1 MSNVEITGANSG
13 SRARRPAYLLSG
25 YNVQRGQR
33 TDSSLQS
40 QKLELFKNTMLT
52 RLEFGSLGPGS
63 GTPTVTFS

>member
-13 SRARRPAYLLSG
+13 SWGRRPASLLSG

-40 QKLELFKNTMLT
+40 QKLEPFKNTRLT
-52 RLEFGSLGPGS
+52 RLEFG
-63 GTPTVTFS
+63 